1 MPSRQMSSACKAA
14 VEKLKIWSE
23 ISVKT
28 PADTHFPMCNSCLPL
43 VSKSKPA
50 PWIHISD
57 ITYDHF
63 QRSGKNTTILQCRNL
78 KKCESAFA
86 ALCQRATCSRAE
98 PDSKTRAPHGKSSG
112 AGRAH
117 SVVGA
122 GKTRVARVH
131 PGRRRLPRPSVR
143 PAGPRPLISSTK
155 TRAPRG
161 TSRGAGHAHSIVGA
175 GNTRAAQCVCVC
187 ARTHTHPKPL
197 RAIDPKRCSGVKP
210 VNFSRKM

>member
-28 PADTHFPMCNSCLPL
+28 PAETHFSMCNSCLPL

-131 PGRRRLPRPSVR
+131 PGRRRLPRPS
-143 PAGPRPLISSTK
+143 GPPPNQQHKDARAARDKQWRGTVPSST
-155 TRAPRG
+155 RHSRRG
-161 TSRGAGHAHSIVGA
+161 HCIMLWPS
-175 GNTRAAQCVCVC
+175 
-187 ARTHTHPKPL
+187 
-197 RAIDPKRCSGVKP
+197 
-210 VNFSRKM
+210 

>member
-131 PGRRRLPRPSVR
+131 PGRRRLPRPS
-143 PAGPRPLISSTK
+143 GRPLISSTK

-161 TSRGAGHAHSIVGA
+161 TSSGAGLCLHPRGIHDAVIASCCGHHDDGRLLPPVPMS
-175 GNTRAAQCVCVC
+175 
-187 ARTHTHPKPL
+187 ARHN
-197 RAIDPKRCSGVKP
+197 RCP
-210 VNFSRKM
+210 FNFSNDSFI